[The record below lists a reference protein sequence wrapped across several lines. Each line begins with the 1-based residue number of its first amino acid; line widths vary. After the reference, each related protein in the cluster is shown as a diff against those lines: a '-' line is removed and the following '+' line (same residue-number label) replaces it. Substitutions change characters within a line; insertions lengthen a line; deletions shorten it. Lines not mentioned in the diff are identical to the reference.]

1 MLWNKHRY
9 LILLSSIVYDTQNPL
24 LIKTFLTSSKTMSL
38 FDTMSLTEK
47 EKFVE
52 FSTNSLEKYFMDKD
66 DYMSSMSFN
75 PKGLNES

>member
-1 MLWNKHRY
+1 
-9 LILLSSIVYDTQNPL
+9 
-24 LIKTFLTSSKTMSL
+24 MSL

-52 FSTNSLEKYFMDKD
+52 FSTNSLEKYFIDKD